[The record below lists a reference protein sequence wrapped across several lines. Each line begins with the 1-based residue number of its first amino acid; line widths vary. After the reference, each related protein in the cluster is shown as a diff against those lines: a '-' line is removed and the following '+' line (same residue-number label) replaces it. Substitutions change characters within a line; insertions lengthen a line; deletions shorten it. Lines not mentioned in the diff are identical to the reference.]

1 MDNEELNDLL
11 KIFGKENINI
21 IDENTDWDKLPNLI
35 NEKIK
40 DIED

>member
-35 NEKIK
+35 NEKSK